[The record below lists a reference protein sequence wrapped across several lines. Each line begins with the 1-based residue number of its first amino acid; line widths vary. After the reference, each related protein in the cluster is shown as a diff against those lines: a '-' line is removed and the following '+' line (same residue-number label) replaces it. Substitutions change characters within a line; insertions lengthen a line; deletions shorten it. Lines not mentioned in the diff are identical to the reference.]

1 MAKRKLPDAPAAASL
16 LLFGAAQ
23 FLLCLVVAEA
33 LYPGYSTAAN
43 AISDLGVGSTAL
55 LFNSSIMFFGAA
67 SATVAYL
74 LRQKLGRLLAVCM
87 AIAGIGALGV
97 GLLPETL
104 GLPHFISALA
114 AFLFGG
120 IAAIASSRHA
130 PAPLSYLFLLL
141 GAATLCA
148 LALEVAGTAFGLGH
162 GGMERM
168 IAYPII
174 IWEIAFAGVLARG

>member
-1 MAKRKLPDAPAAASL
+1 MAGKTGSAPLAFGI

-23 FLLCLVVAEA
+23 FLLCLVAAEA

-55 LFNSSIMFFGAA
+55 LFNLSIAIFGAA
-67 SATVAYL
+67 SLAAAYL
-74 LRQKLGRLLAVCM
+74 LRGKLGKLLAACM
-87 AIAGIGALGV
+87 AIAGIGAIGV
-97 GLLPETL
+97 GAFPETL

-114 AFLFGG
+114 AFLFGA
-120 IAAIASSRHA
+120 IAALVSSRKA
-130 PAPLSYLFLLL
+130 AAPLSHLFLLL
-141 GAATLCA
+141 GAISLCA
-148 LALEVAGTAFGLGH
+148 LVLEVAGTALGLGH

-174 IWEIAFAGVLARG
+174 IWEIAFAASLARR